1 MTVNV
6 GDMDLFTQ
14 HFAQHQRPGHDYEVD
29 IANSMG
35 PHLASAKGRSRRW
48 RRLHAWV
55 RSVVRHVADADETN
69 ASQRRPVASEQPV
82 EGTVAPT

>member
-14 HFAQHQRPGHDYEVD
+14 HAAQYQRAGHDYEVD
-29 IANSMG
+29 IANSIG
-35 PHLASAKGRSRRW
+35 PHLAAARGRSRRS

-55 RSVVRHVADADETN
+55 RSVAGHVADADGMN
-69 ASQRRPVASEQPV
+69 ASQQRPVASEQPV
-82 EGTVAPT
+82 KGTVAPT